1 VTVPSGTTT
10 LGVDMPWVERHRR
23 RVPGS
28 WFRTTSVQAHHRRS
42 PGTNAIIGLVIAFAV
57 ILLLIAI
64 F

>member
-1 VTVPSGTTT
+1 M
-10 LGVDMPWVERHRR
+10 GVDMPWVERHRR

-42 PGTNAIIGLVIAFAV
+42 PGTNAIIGLVIAFVV
-57 ILLLIAI
+57 ILLLIVI

>member
-1 VTVPSGTTT
+1 
-10 LGVDMPWVERHRR
+10 MPWVSRHRR

-28 WFRTTSVQAHHRRS
+28 WFRTTTVRSHHRRS
-42 PGTNAIIGLVIAFAV
+42 AGSIPIVGIVVAILV